1 MARNNKTKM
10 AKKSIKKEESDSE
23 WRGKMEPM
31 EGVRASST
39 PTKGD
44 TKPNL
49 QEEMQSPADDY
60 KPIGVDSW
68 MRPLQLQETKRP
80 KRKATMKLTNI
91 SKMVRTD
98 LIKVSS
104 KKRSKLSVVKM
115 SISKFGEVRSFKM
128 SGWLKSPLIARL

>member
-10 AKKSIKKEESDSE
+10 AKKTIKKEESDSE

-49 QEEMQSPADDY
+49 QDEVQSPADDY
-60 KPIGVDSW
+60 KPMGVDSW
-68 MRPLQLQETKRP
+68 MQPMQLRETRP

-98 LIKVSS
+98 LIKVSAI
-104 KKRSKLSVVKM
+104 KE
-115 SISKFGEVRSFKM
+115 I
-128 SGWLKSPLIARL
+128 